1 VGRLSGALFANVNKS
16 TILKSDVWY
25 ICSKIAINMQ
35 VWNRAASIIKRQGG
49 YARSKD
55 LRAAGIHPS
64 VLPAMERGGR
74 VVRLRRGLYALPE
87 NKTRDERVEAL
98 LAVPGSVLCL
108 GSALSYHELGTWEPP
123 EIYLAVKSGRKVRI
137 PDFPPIR
144 VHHFSSRFFSLGL
157 VERAG
162 KGGYLR
168 VYDVERTICD
178 LFRFRRRLGT
188 DVAATALREY
198 VRRRSRNI
206 PKLLDYSQ
214 QLRISGPVRQAL
226 EILV

>member
-1 VGRLSGALFANVNKS
+1 MRNPGWNKAVS
-16 TILKSDVWY
+16 AIKS
-25 ICSKIAINMQ
+25 
-35 VWNRAASIIKRQGG
+35 RGG

-64 VLPAMERGGR
+64 VLPAMERDGR
-74 VVRLRRGLYALPE
+74 VLRLRRGLYALSG
-87 NKTRDERVEAL
+87 NKSRDERMEAL

-108 GSALSYHELGTWEPP
+108 GSALSFHELGTWEPP
-123 EIYLAVKSGRKVRI
+123 EIYLAIRSGRKVRI

-144 VHHFSSRFFSLGL
+144 LHHFSGHSFSLGL

-162 KGGYLR
+162 KGGVFR
-168 VYDVERTICD
+168 VYDTERTICD
-178 LFRFRRRLGT
+178 LFRFRRRLGK
-188 DVAATALREY
+188 DVAAAALREY
-198 VRRRSRNI
+198 LRRRSRNI

-214 QLRISGPVRQAL
+214 KLRISGPIRQAL

>member
-1 VGRLSGALFANVNKS
+1 M
-16 TILKSDVWY
+16 
-25 ICSKIAINMQ
+25 NMQ
-35 VWNRAASIIKRQGG
+35 AWNRVASSIKKQGG
-49 YARSKD
+49 YARSRD

-74 VVRLRRGLYALPE
+74 VVRLKRGLYVLPG
-87 NKTRDERVEAL
+87 NNTRDERVEAL

-123 EIYLAVKSGRKVRI
+123 EIYLAVKSGRRVRI
-137 PDFPPIR
+137 PDFPPMR

-157 VERAG
+157 MERAG
-162 KGGYLR
+162 KGGAFR
-168 VYDVERTICD
+168 VYDAERTICD

-188 DVAATALREY
+188 DVAAAALREY
-198 VRRRSRNI
+198 LRRRSRNI
-206 PKLLDYSQ
+206 PKLLDYSR
-214 QLRISGPVRQAL
+214 QLRISGPVRHAL